1 MGVYILKIEIML
13 KIEFSFSVSIPS
25 YTNYKIVIASYIYII
40 SAVFCLLN
48 SFLFYGFEKK

>member
-1 MGVYILKIEIML
+1 MGLYILKIEIML